1 MTELLK
7 GSVTQRD
14 WMATGGVVGFT
25 VLLCVAFVFLLY
37 NPLDAK
43 FAATAAANQQ
53 LQADLRVAKQAEK
66 NIESLRAEA
75 SKMQELVTQF
85 QQRLPDSREIPTLL
99 KQFEGFAGDIGLRVE
114 LSQIQRVTDA
124 RKETIPYSVVARG
137 NFSQIVGFI
146 NRLERFQRY
155 LKVSDLNVG
164 KEEEG
169 VAEATFTLSTYRFIE
184 PSEAASTQ
192 PGSEAKKKS

>member
-1 MTELLK
+1 MTELFK
-7 GSVTQRD
+7 GSVTPRD
-14 WMATGGVVGFT
+14 WMATGGLVGFT

-37 NPLDAK
+37 NPLEAK
-43 FAATAAANQQ
+43 LAATAAANQQ
-53 LQADLRVAKQAEK
+53 VQADLRVAKQAEK

-75 SKMQELVTQF
+75 SKMQELVAQF
-85 QQRLPDSREIPTLL
+85 QERLPESREIPTLL
-99 KQFEGFAGDIGLRVE
+99 KQFEGFAGEIGLRVE
-114 LSQIQRVTDA
+114 LSQMLRVTDA

-137 NFSQIVGFI
+137 NFGQIVGFI

-184 PSEAASTQ
+184 PSETASTQ
-192 PGSEAKKKS
+192 PASEAKKKS